1 MTPDNDKTLRGIF
14 RLTEPDVDD
23 FEDRR
28 QYRRKFEETFCISD
42 RSHVERMI
50 DAMSFQIS
58 KNVRKLNA
66 LLIRDNKTSTE
77 NDEDYISHLC
87 NFFPESELCRKFVF
101 YMSFGMARDIDGN
114 FANCDCCGR
123 DLNAL
128 NCGGKHGMCDE
139 CQEEYYISKNK
150 LFDIR

>member
-1 MTPDNDKTLRGIF
+1 MTPENDKTLRAIF
-14 RLTEPDVDD
+14 RPIKRNVDD
-23 FEDRR
+23 FPDRR
-28 QYRRKFEETFCISD
+28 QYREKYERSFSIDD
-42 RSHVERMI
+42 RSNIELMV

-58 KNVRKLNA
+58 KNVRKLTA
-66 LLIRDNKTSTE
+66 TIIRDNKPTTE
-77 NDEDYISHLC
+77 NDEDYISRLI
-87 NFFPESELCRKFVF
+87 NFFPESDLCRKFMF

-114 FANCDCCGR
+114 FSNCDCCGR
-123 DLNAL
+123 DLHAL